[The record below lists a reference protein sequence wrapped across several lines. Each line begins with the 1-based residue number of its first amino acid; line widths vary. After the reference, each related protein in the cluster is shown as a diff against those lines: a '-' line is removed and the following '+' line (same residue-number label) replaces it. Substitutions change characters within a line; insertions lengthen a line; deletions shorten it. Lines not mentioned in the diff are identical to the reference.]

1 MSEQQ
6 ALLEVKNLSVR
17 YGLVEA
23 VSEVSLTVDKGAIVT
38 LIGPNGAGKTTTLSA
53 LIGLLNSTG
62 SVHFAGHDLAGQS
75 VSERVGQGMVLVP
88 ESRELF
94 TDMSVR
100 ENLLLGAF
108 LRHRRGERGLEQD
121 LAEIYAVFP
130 RLQEREAQ
138 LAGTLSGG
146 ERQMLAIGRA
156 LMSKPRLLL
165 LDEPSLG
172 LAPLVV
178 QEIFRVIER
187 LRETGVAV
195 LLVEQNARAALA
207 IADQGYVLESG
218 RLVKQGDASDLLR
231 DNQLIDAYLGTGA

>member
-1 MSEQQ
+1 MSEQK

-218 RLVKQGDASDLLR
+218 RLVKQGDAGDLLR